1 MCSSLMDQY
10 FAPTPST
17 HNIRFCFTR
26 ERNTN
31 PQENMILPY
40 QILSDT
46 IVNDFI

>member
-10 FAPTPST
+10 FAPILST
-17 HNIRFCFTR
+17 HDIRFCLTR

-31 PQENMILPY
+31 PQGNMILPH

-46 IVNDFI
+46 IINDFI